1 MFSMLPVK
9 ELKTVMDTCRENG
22 LEMGCT
28 YMTELVE
35 EGERTGFCIYD
46 MTEENKVLVRFIK
59 VPDDDTLIMTDTML
73 RAVMNRA
80 EYAGCTALIFDE
92 SLSELLN
99 KLKAVRGYDDETD
112 IDSFLH
118 TCTGCKN

>member
-1 MFSMLPVK
+1 MLPVR
-9 ELKTVMDTCRENG
+9 ELKTVMDTCRANG

-46 MTEENKVLVRFIK
+46 MLDDNKIKVRFIK
-59 VPDDDTLIMTDTML
+59 LPDDDTLTMTDTML

-80 EYAGCTALIFDE
+80 EYAGCDKLIFDE

-99 KLKAVRGYDDETD
+99 TLKEAKGYEDETD
-112 IDSFLH
+112 INTFLH
-118 TCTGCKN
+118 TCQSCQN